1 MSQFFFYDFAS
12 NVHVYVDHSNPSAH
26 WTGRSVTLTRARA
39 CVCVRVCVSVGLWG
53 GGMGGWGRGGM
64 LLTFPDMV

>member
-26 WTGRSVTLTRARA
+26 WTGRSETLTRARA
-39 CVCVRVCVSVGLWG
+39 RMCVCVRVCVCRVG
-53 GGMGGWGRGGM
+53 GGGGWGRGGM